1 MRHEFGIVNRHMRS
15 VTTQNPKT
23 VMIVDDDD
31 ILSSALSDF
40 LSDEGLDV
48 VTASNGEEALQFLN
62 SNPLPDLIFTDMTM
76 PEMSG
81 AELVNHLRKNVRTL
95 KVPVILSS
103 AVEEVERIAGQIGA
117 QGYLKKPFRLAAM
130 NALIRAHMH

>member
-1 MRHEFGIVNRHMRS
+1 MRHEFGILAGHMRS
-15 VTTQNPKT
+15 DTNENIKT

-31 ILSSALSDF
+31 ILSSALCDF
-40 LSDEGLDV
+40 LNDEGLEV
-48 VTASNGEEALQFLN
+48 VTASNGQEALKILDTR
-62 SNPLPDLIFTDMTM
+62 PLPDLIFTDMTM
-76 PEMSG
+76 PEMNG
-81 AELVNHLRKNVRTL
+81 AELVNRLRNNVRTL

-130 NALIRAHMH
+130 NELIRSHIH